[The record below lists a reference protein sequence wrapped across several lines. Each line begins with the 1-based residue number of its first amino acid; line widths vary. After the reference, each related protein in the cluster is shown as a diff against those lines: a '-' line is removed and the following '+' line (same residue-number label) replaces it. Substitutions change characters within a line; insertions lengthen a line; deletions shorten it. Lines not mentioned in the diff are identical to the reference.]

1 MTTSQEKV
9 QELNAV
15 VQFWKFRV
23 DELRRHLDKVLAR
36 QAAQPQSY
44 MLPLIEMKTRELG
57 DSQRGLR
64 KAQASLGRLLE
75 VAREEAMS
83 IVGSETAASDTNAF
97 PMPEPEPVP
106 SPIPPR
112 ERRPVPNEVTRF
124 PLSEF
129 KPRMATRHAL

>member
-23 DELRRHLDKVLAR
+23 DELRRHLDRVLAR
-36 QAAQPQSY
+36 QVAQPQSY
-44 MLPLIEMKTRELG
+44 MQPLIEMKTRELA

-75 VAREEAMS
+75 AAHAEPSPAC
-83 IVGSETAASDTNAF
+83 SETAALEADAF

-106 SPIPPR
+106 TPLR
-112 ERRPVPNEVTRF
+112 ERRPLPKDVTAF

-129 KPRMATRHAL
+129 RPRMPTRHAV